1 MKAGNWIAPWLEY
14 QHEERYAF
22 AAKHVTGKH
31 VLDAACGTGYGARIL
46 ARAGA
51 RRVAAV
57 DIALDALAAWDSADA
72 DRTCGSVF
80 ALPFRAASFDVFVS
94 LETIEHVEDDVAFAA
109 EARRV
114 LKEDGVLICS
124 TPNREVLNPGRRIT
138 DRPFNP
144 FHVRE
149 YSIEEL
155 DRVLRTSFSE
165 IRFYGQ
171 APFSSSYVRVL
182 AKIGRRL
189 PMLAVRAHQ
198 VRKVLGAPL
207 ETRARHAP
215 APLPFN
221 GAEPEILVAVCSGRS
236 MPPS

>member
-1 MKAGNWIAPWLEY
+1 MTPGNWIAPWLQY

-22 AAKHVTGKH
+22 AAMHVTGKH
-31 VLDAACGTGYGARIL
+31 VLDAACGTGYGADIL

-57 DIALDALAAWDSADA
+57 DIALDVLAAWDTAGA

-80 ALPFRAASFDVFVS
+80 ALPFRASSFDVFVS
-94 LETIEHVEDDVAFAA
+94 LETIEHVDDDVLFAA

-114 LKEDGVLICS
+114 LKEDGILICS

-144 FHVRE
+144 FHIRE
-149 YSIEEL
+149 YSIGEL
-155 DRVLRTSFSE
+155 DRVLGTSFSDV
-165 IRFYGQ
+165 RFYGQ

-182 AKIGRRL
+182 AGIGRRL

-198 VRKVLGAPL
+198 TRKVLGAPL

-215 APLPFN
+215 APLPFD
-221 GAEPEILVAVCSGRS
+221 GAEPEILVAVCSGRPA
-236 MPPS
+236 PPS